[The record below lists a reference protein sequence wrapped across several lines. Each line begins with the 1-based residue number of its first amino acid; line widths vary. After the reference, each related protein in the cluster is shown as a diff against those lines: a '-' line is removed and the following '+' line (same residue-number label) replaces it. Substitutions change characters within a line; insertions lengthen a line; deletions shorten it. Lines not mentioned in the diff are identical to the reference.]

1 MIYWIKRFAS
11 IVCLAAFFILLFSGM
26 ASSGQFSWGSFIP
39 ACARAFG
46 GAALLWIVGIVV
58 ADILVKG
65 IITDIEI
72 DRKCIVEGGLLQQV
86 HAIRKK
92 NSPGGPEM
100 PFESGRSSRNRVR

>member
-11 IVCLAAFFILLFSGM
+11 ILGITTFFALLFIGII
-26 ASSGQFSWGSFIP
+26 SSGQFSWESLVP

-46 GAALLWIVGIVV
+46 GAVLLWLVGIVI

-72 DRKCIVEGGLLQQV
+72 DRKCIVDGGLLQQV
-86 HAIRKK
+86 HAIQEK
-92 NSPGGPEM
+92 SVPGGPEM
-100 PFESGRSSRNRVR
+100 PFGSKHRSRK